1 MVTTMKYITEINI
14 ENLSKE
20 DLADMYVRMYNA
32 NVTKAEKLERYQKRI
47 EVLKSDIDELIEEL
61 NDADDRFLSLRKAY
75 KELKKSIEK

>member
-1 MVTTMKYITEINI
+1 MKYITEINI

-47 EVLKSDIDELIEEL
+47 EVLKSDVDELIEEL
-61 NDADDRFLSLRKAY
+61 NEADDRFLSLRKAY

>member
-1 MVTTMKYITEINI
+1 MTTMKYITEINI

-47 EVLKSDIDELIEEL
+47 EVLKSDVDELIEEL
-61 NDADDRFLSLRKAY
+61 NEADDRFLSLRKAY